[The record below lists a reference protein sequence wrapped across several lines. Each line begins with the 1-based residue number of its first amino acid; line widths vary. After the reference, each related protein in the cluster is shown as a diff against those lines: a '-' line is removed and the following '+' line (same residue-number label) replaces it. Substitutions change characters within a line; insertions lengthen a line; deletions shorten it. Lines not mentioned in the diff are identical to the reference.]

1 MPRVVVTGLGAVTP
15 VGNSAQS
22 TWEALKAGRSGVGP
36 ITTFDAST
44 FPVRIA
50 GMVTD
55 FKPPSVLSD
64 SEFAPYLQRAGQ
76 FAVAAGAEALADAD
90 LAPGAYDPYECGV
103 AVGGSMGR
111 PSLQELSDALYT
123 RKSSDG
129 HELLR
134 APPSRVREVSQCTAN
149 AALAQIGGCAGPA
162 IAVSTACAA
171 AVHALGEAYRR
182 IQDGEAKVMLAG
194 GADALTTWLDLL
206 GFSLLG
212 ALTKDY
218 NDDPQRAS
226 RPFERD
232 RSGFV
237 LGEGAVLVVLED
249 LDGARARGARI
260 RAEIIGYSSSL
271 NAYRMTDPPPD
282 GGGAVIAMEGALRE
296 SGLDAGQIDY
306 VVAHGTGTP
315 GGDASETA
323 AIKRAFGDHAARLL
337 ISSPKS
343 MTGHT
348 TCAAGALNLLAAIG
362 SMRDGVVSPTINL
375 DNPDPELDLD
385 FVPNRAREAPVR
397 SAMVNAFAFGGTNGA
412 LVLCDP
418 ALRGADGA

>member
-1 MPRVVVTGLGAVTP
+1 VREL
-15 VGNSAQS
+15 
-22 TWEALKAGRSGVGP
+22 
-36 ITTFDAST
+36 TTFDAST

-50 GMVTD
+50 GLVTD
-55 FKPPSVLSD
+55 FQPSSALSD
-64 SEFAPYLQRAGQ
+64 SELAPYLQRAGQ
-76 FAVAAGAEALADAD
+76 FAVAAGVEALADAG
-90 LAPGAYDPYECGV
+90 LQAGSYDPYECGI
-103 AVGGSMGR
+103 AMGASMGR

-123 RKSSDG
+123 RKASNG
-129 HELLR
+129 RELLH
-134 APPSRVREVSQCTAN
+134 AAPSRVREVSQNTAS
-149 AALAQIGGCAGPA
+149 AALAQIGACHGPM

-171 AVHALGEAYRR
+171 SVHAIGEAYRR

-194 GADALTTWLDLL
+194 GADALTTWLDVL

-226 RPFERD
+226 RPFDRD

-237 LGEGAVLVVLED
+237 LGEAAVLVVLED
-249 LDGARARGARI
+249 LDSARARGARI
-260 RAEIIGYSSSL
+260 VAEIVGYASSL

-282 GGGAVIAMEGALRE
+282 GGGAVLAMQGALKE
-296 SGLDAGQIDY
+296 AGLAAEQIDY

-315 GGDASETA
+315 SGDASETA
-323 AIKRAFGDHAARLL
+323 GIKRAFGDHAAKLL

-348 TCAAGALNLLAAIG
+348 TCAAGALSLLAAIG
-362 SMRDGVVSPTINL
+362 AIRDGVVSPTINL
-375 DNPDPELDLD
+375 EHPDPELDLD
-385 FVPNRAREAPVR
+385 YVPNHAREAAVR
-397 SAMVNAFAFGGTNGA
+397 VAMVNAFAFGGTNGA
-412 LVLCDP
+412 LVVCDP

>member
-1 MPRVVVTGLGAVTP
+1 MRRVVVTGLGGVTP
-15 VGNSAQS
+15 VGNTAES

-36 ITTFDAST
+36 VTTFDASS

-55 FKPPSVLSD
+55 FQPPSVLSET
-64 SEFAPYLQRAGQ
+64 EFAPYLQRAGR
-76 FAVAAGAEALADAD
+76 FAVAAGVEALADAR
-90 LAPGAYDPYECGV
+90 LKRGAYDPYQCGI
-103 AVGGSMGR
+103 AMGASMGR
-111 PSLQELSDALYT
+111 PSLQELSDSLYT
-123 RKSSDG
+123 RKASDG

-134 APPSRVREVSQCTAN
+134 APASRITEVSQCTAN
-149 AALAQIGGCAGPA
+149 AALAQIGDCRGPT
-162 IAVSTACAA
+162 IALSTACAA
-171 AVHALGEAYRR
+171 AIHALGDGYRR
-182 IQDGEAKVMLAG
+182 IQDGEAKMMLAG
-194 GADALTTWLDLL
+194 GADSLTTWLDLL

-218 NDDPQRAS
+218 NEDPQRAS
-226 RPFERD
+226 RPFDRD

-237 LGEGAVLVVLED
+237 LGEGAVVAVLED
-249 LDGARARGARI
+249 LESALARGADI
-260 RAEIIGYSSSL
+260 KAEIIGYSSSL

-282 GGGAVIAMEGALRE
+282 GGGAVIAINGALAE
-296 SGLDAGQIDY
+296 AGLQPQEIDY

-348 TCAAGALNLLAAIG
+348 TCAAAALNLLAAVG
-362 SMRDGVVSPTINL
+362 AMRDGVVSPTINL
-375 DNPDPELDLD
+375 ENPDPELDLD
-385 FVPNRAREAPVR
+385 FVANTAREATVR
-397 SAMVNAFAFGGTNGA
+397 TAMVNAFAFGGTNGA

-418 ALRGADGA
+418 TFRGAVSA

>member
-15 VGNSAQS
+15 VGNSAES

-44 FPVRIA
+44 FPVQIA

-55 FKPPSVLSD
+55 FDPPSVLSD
-64 SEFAPYLQRAGQ
+64 TEFAPYLQRAGQ
-76 FAVAAGAEALADAD
+76 FAIAAGAEALADAD
-90 LAPGAYDPYECGV
+90 LRPGTYDPYECGV
-103 AVGGSMGR
+103 AMGGSMGR

-123 RKSSDG
+123 RKASDG

-134 APPSRVREVSQCTAN
+134 APSSRVREVSQCTAN
-149 AALAQIGGCAGPA
+149 AALAQIGDCRGPT

-194 GADALTTWLDLL
+194 GADSLTTWLDLL

-226 RPFERD
+226 RPFDRD

-249 LDGARARGARI
+249 LRERALKGHASRR
-260 RAEIIGYSSSL
+260 RSS
-271 NAYRMTDPPPD
+271 A
-282 GGGAVIAMEGALRE
+282 
-296 SGLDAGQIDY
+296 
-306 VVAHGTGTP
+306 TP
-315 GGDASETA
+315 
-323 AIKRAFGDHAARLL
+323 
-337 ISSPKS
+337 
-343 MTGHT
+343 
-348 TCAAGALNLLAAIG
+348 
-362 SMRDGVVSPTINL
+362 
-375 DNPDPELDLD
+375 
-385 FVPNRAREAPVR
+385 
-397 SAMVNAFAFGGTNGA
+397 
-412 LVLCDP
+412 
-418 ALRGADGA
+418 

>member
-55 FKPPSVLSD
+55 FDPPSALSD

-123 RKSSDG
+123 RKASDG

-134 APPSRVREVSQCTAN
+134 APSSRVREVSQCTAN
-149 AALAQIGGCAGPA
+149 AALAQIGGCRGPV

-249 LDGARARGARI
+249 LEGARARGAHI

-282 GGGAVIAMEGALRE
+282 GGGAVIAMKGALRE
-296 SGLDAGQIDY
+296 SGLHAEQIDY

-323 AIKRAFGDHAARLL
+323 AIKRAFGDHAAKLL

-362 SMRDGVVSPTINL
+362 AMRDGVVSPTINL
-375 DNPDPELDLD
+375 EHPDPELDLD
-385 FVPNRAREAPVR
+385 FVPNQAREAPVR

>member
-1 MPRVVVTGLGAVTP
+1 MRRVVVTGLGAVTP
-15 VGNSAQS
+15 IGNSAES
-22 TWEALKAGRSGVGP
+22 TWEALKAGRSGVRP

-55 FKPPSVLSD
+55 FDPSSALSD
-64 SEFAPYLQRAGQ
+64 TEFAPYLQRAGQ
-76 FAVAAGAEALADAD
+76 FAVAAGVEALADAD
-90 LAPGAYDPYECGV
+90 LGSATYDPYERGV
-103 AVGGSMGR
+103 AMGGSMGR

-123 RKSSDG
+123 RKASHG

-134 APPSRVREVSQCTAN
+134 APPSRVREVSQGTAI
-149 AALAQIGGCAGPA
+149 AALAQIGDCRGPTLA
-162 IAVSTACAA
+162 ISTACAA

-194 GADALTTWLDLL
+194 GADSLTTWMDVL

-212 ALTKDY
+212 ALAKDY

-226 RPFERD
+226 RPFDRD

-249 LDGARARGARI
+249 LEGARARGARI
-260 RAEIIGYSSSL
+260 KAEIIGYASSL

-282 GGGAVIAMEGALRE
+282 GGGAVIAMKGALQE
-296 SGLDAGQIDY
+296 SGLDAEQIDY

-323 AIKRAFGDHAARLL
+323 GIKRAFGDHAAQLL

-348 TCAAGALNLLAAIG
+348 TCAAGALSLLAAIG
-362 SMRDGVVSPTINL
+362 AMRDGVVSPTINL
-375 DNPDPELDLD
+375 ENPDPELDLD
-385 FVPNRAREAPVR
+385 FVPNHAREATVR

-418 ALRGADGA
+418 ALRKADGA